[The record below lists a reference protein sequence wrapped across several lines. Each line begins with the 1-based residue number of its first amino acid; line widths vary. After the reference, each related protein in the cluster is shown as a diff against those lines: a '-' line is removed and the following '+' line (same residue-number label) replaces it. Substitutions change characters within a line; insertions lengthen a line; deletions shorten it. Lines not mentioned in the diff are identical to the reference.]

1 MQERLCEGERI
12 AGFGRETLEGVCKYR
27 FSREG
32 SCRTAS
38 ETVLFDDDKSI
49 VISPVEEIAISST
62 GHVAVI
68 TNGAPPL
75 SLCPFLNVRKTNL
88 LAGQVLQLYT
98 SISSLHSPSKDTK
111 PLLRLSFPTNPPDQP
126 PSSKFSSL
134 SAGDAHFAFIVSHE
148 RTNCTA
154 TPGII
159 EPYYN
164 KIWSIRTDKRSLNDE
179 AWIPLVEELESLAQ
193 EAELEEFIQI
203 GGTDV
208 LNTTLRGSPSS
219 SSIAETTSHKDEQS
233 MGLNPTSSRQEVE
246 LEMQTLALFVAG
258 SISWDVE
265 FTQTHSKG
273 WLTLALS
280 PRPQSP
286 HPTAQ
291 HNPPSTPRKAYL
303 FPFGKAASTIPGLQI
318 GEIIPFTGIVGAS
331 CGSEHVV
338 VVLDNG
344 EVWSFGNDGFG
355 QRGIG
360 GGEGHGVVDEW
371 RKVDGVDGVRKV
383 LCGKWNTFFVVER
396 GDDG

>member
-1 MQERLCEGERI
+1 
-12 AGFGRETLEGVCKYR
+12 
-27 FSREG
+27 
-32 SCRTAS
+32 
-38 ETVLFDDDKSI
+38 VL
-49 VISPVEEIAISST
+49 
-62 GHVAVI
+62 
-68 TNGAPPL
+68 PPL

-179 AWIPLVEELESLAQ
+179 AWIPLVEELESLEQ

-208 LNTTLRGSPSS
+208 LNTTTLRDSPSRS
-219 SSIAETTSHKDEQS
+219 SSIAETISRKGDES
-233 MGLNPTSSRQEVE
+233 MGLDMTSSRREVE
-246 LEMQTLALFVAG
+246 LEMQTLALFVADC

-280 PRPQSP
+280 SRPQSP
-286 HPTAQ
+286 HPTA
-291 HNPPSTPRKAYL
+291 HHDPPSTPRKAYL

-318 GEIIPFTGIVGAS
+318 GEIIPFDGVVGAS

-338 VVLDNG
+338 VVLESG
-344 EVWSFGNDGFG
+344 EVWSLGNNGFG

-360 GGEGHGVVDEW
+360 GGEEQGVGEEW
-371 RKVDGVDGVRKV
+371 RKVRGIEGVRKV
-383 LCGKWNTFFVVER
+383 LCGKWNAFFVVER